1 MKKIDKNNEY
11 FQLFYPCYDQTFV
24 EGLKT
29 MKNCKF
35 DVLIDNYLLNRLD
48 EDKKKEFEE
57 HYFSCPYCFEKMAER
72 DELISVI
79 KYKGDVIFQDQHA
92 AEETKG
98 VTWTENIVS
107 LLTPRQWATA
117 AVSAFLLLII
127 FGLVFYVI
135 PNRGPTP
142 PPFFAPDDSIERG
155 TQIKI
160 RLIPPVDIKSVP
172 SRIEWPEL
180 GEDVEYK
187 IYIFDNGDQLWSTT
201 TKENFMVLP
210 EEVRS
215 RITMGEKYSCEVKA
229 FSPQGFLKASGK
241 TQFKIRKTK

>member
-1 MKKIDKNNEY
+1 MKHS
-11 FQLFYPCYDQTFV
+11 
-24 EGLKT
+24 
-29 MKNCKF
+29 KF
-35 DVLIDNYLLNRLD
+35 EVLIDNYLLNRLD

-57 HYFSCPYCFEKMAER
+57 HYFNCPSCFEKMVER

-79 KYKGDVIFQDQHA
+79 KYKGDMIFKHKHA

-107 LLTPRQWATA
+107 LLTPKQWAAA

-142 PPFFAPDDSIERG
+142 PSFSIPVDSTERG

-160 RLIPPVDIKSVP
+160 KLIPPVDIESVP

-187 IYIFDNGDQLWSTT
+187 IYIYDNGDQLWSAT
-201 TKENFMVLP
+201 TKENFIVLP
-210 EEVRS
+210 EEVKNRMPS
-215 RITMGEKYSCEVKA
+215 GEKYSCEVKA
-229 FSPQGFLKASGK
+229 FSPLGLLKASGK
-241 TQFKIRKTK
+241 IQFAIRKTE